1 MRTLRET
8 STFVTD
14 STPQESEAPARA
26 ERGDGELPT
35 HVQLGY
41 ARWAAWGS
49 LEARRGYGLVVWRE
63 ALFVLGGVSSNRSKH
78 ARGAMGNCDFSTSNE
93 VQATEASLSF

>member
-1 MRTLRET
+1 M
-8 STFVTD
+8 
-14 STPQESEAPARA
+14 
-26 ERGDGELPT
+26 
-35 HVQLGY
+35 QLGY

-78 ARGAMGNCDFSTSNE
+78 ARGATGDCEFSTSSK
-93 VQATEASLSF
+93 VQATKVSLSF